1 MNLKPLEDRV
11 IIEPIKEEEK
21 TKNGL
26 RFCVLI
32 SDILFIIF
40 LALYA

>member
-1 MNLKPLEDRV
+1 MITL
-11 IIEPIKEEEK
+11 K